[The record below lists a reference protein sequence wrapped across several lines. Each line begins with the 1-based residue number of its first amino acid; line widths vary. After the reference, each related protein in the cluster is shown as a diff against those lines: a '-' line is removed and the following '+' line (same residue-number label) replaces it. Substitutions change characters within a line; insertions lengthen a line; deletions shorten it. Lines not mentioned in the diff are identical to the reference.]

1 MDGKGQISV
10 ELILILAFI
19 LLVVLVVA
27 YYVSDQSEQN
37 NIATATRLGATN
49 ATTAM
54 GITTP
59 GMLPVR
65 VDAIQMSGTQN
76 ITVLINLN
84 YKNDPIQNTALT
96 GVYNS
101 LISQGY
107 SPKKNMNSN
116 PTNPIIQNLTLN
128 TTRHNYNIML
138 A

>member
-1 MDGKGQISV
+1 MDEKGQISV

-19 LLVVLVVA
+19 LLVVLVAA

-76 ITVLINLN
+76 ITVLIQLS
-84 YKNDPIQNTALT
+84 YKSTQIQNTALT

-101 LISQGY
+101 LTAQGY
-107 SPKKNMNSN
+107 SPKMNNVSN
-116 PTNPIIQNLTLN
+116 IVQNLTLN
-128 TTRHNYNIML
+128 TSRHNYNIRL

>member
-27 YYVSDQSEQN
+27 YYASDQSEQN
-37 NIATATRLGATN
+37 NIATVTRLGATN

-76 ITVLINLN
+76 ITVSINLN
-84 YKNDPIQNTALT
+84 YKNDLIQNTTLT

-101 LISQGY
+101 LTAQGY
-107 SPKKNMNSN
+107 SPQKKSTSN
-116 PTNPIIQNLTLN
+116 KP
-128 TTRHNYNIML
+128 HNQTQL
-138 A
+138 

>member
-27 YYVSDQSEQN
+27 YYASDQSEQN
-37 NIATATRLGATN
+37 NIATVTRLGATN

-76 ITVLINLN
+76 ITVSINLN
-84 YKNDPIQNTALT
+84 YKNNLIQNTTLT

-101 LISQGY
+101 LTAQGY
-107 SPKKNMNSN
+107 SPQKKSVSN
-116 PTNPIIQNLTLN
+116 IIQNLTLN

>member
-27 YYVSDQSEQN
+27 YYASDQSEQN
-37 NIATATRLGATN
+37 NIATLTRLGATN

-76 ITVLINLN
+76 ITVSINLN
-84 YKNDPIQNTALT
+84 YKNNLIQNTTLT

-101 LISQGY
+101 LTAQGY
-107 SPKKNMNSN
+107 SPQKKSVSN
-116 PTNPIIQNLTLN
+116 IIQNLTLN

>member
-27 YYVSDQSEQN
+27 YYASDQSEQN
-37 NIATATRLGATN
+37 NIATVTRLGATN

-76 ITVLINLN
+76 ITVSINLN
-84 YKNDPIQNTALT
+84 YKNDLIQNTTLT

-101 LISQGY
+101 LTAQGY
-107 SPKKNMNSN
+107 SPQKKSTSN
-116 PTNPIIQNLTLN
+116 IIQNLTLN

>member
-27 YYVSDQSEQN
+27 YYASDQSEQN
-37 NIATATRLGATN
+37 NIATVTRLGATN

-76 ITVLINLN
+76 ITVSINLN
-84 YKNDPIQNTALT
+84 YKNNLIQNTTLT

-101 LISQGY
+101 LTAQGY
-107 SPKKNMNSN
+107 SPQKKSTSN
-116 PTNPIIQNLTLN
+116 IIQNLTLN

>member
-27 YYVSDQSEQN
+27 YYASDQSEQN
-37 NIATATRLGATN
+37 NIATVTRLGATN

-65 VDAIQMSGTQN
+65 VDAIQISGTQN
-76 ITVLINLN
+76 ITVSINLN
-84 YKNDPIQNTALT
+84 YKNNLIQNTTLT

-101 LISQGY
+101 LTAQGY
-107 SPKKNMNSN
+107 SPQKKSVSN
-116 PTNPIIQNLTLN
+116 IIQNLTLN

>member
-1 MDGKGQISV
+1 MDNKGQISV
-10 ELILILAFI
+10 EFI
-19 LLVVLVVA
+19 LFLAIVLIIVLAVG
-27 YYVSDQSEQN
+27 YFIFDQSEQN

-76 ITVLINLN
+76 ITVLIQLS
-84 YKNDPIQNTALT
+84 YKSTQIQNTTLN

-101 LISQGY
+101 LTAQGY
-107 SPKKNMNSN
+107 SPQKKSVSN
-116 PTNPIIQNLTLN
+116 IVQNLTLN
-128 TTRHNYNIML
+128 TTRHNYNIRL

>member
-27 YYVSDQSEQN
+27 YYASDQSEQN
-37 NIATATRLGATN
+37 NIATVTKLGATN

-76 ITVLINLN
+76 ITVLINLS
-84 YKNDPIQNTALT
+84 YKNNLIQNTTLT

-101 LISQGY
+101 LSAQGY
-107 SPKKNMNSN
+107 SPQKKSTSN
-116 PTNPIIQNLTLN
+116 IIQNLTLN

>member
-37 NIATATRLGATN
+37 SIATATRLGATN
-49 ATTAM
+49 ATTAVA
-54 GITTP
+54 ITTP
-59 GMLPVR
+59 GMLPVQ
-65 VDAIQMSGTQN
+65 VESIQMSGTQN

-84 YKNDPIQNTALT
+84 YKNDPIQNTTLT

-101 LISQGY
+101 LTAQGY
-107 SPKKNMNSN
+107 SPQKKSVSN
-116 PTNPIIQNLTLN
+116 IIQNLTLN
-128 TTRHNYNIML
+128 TTRHNYNIKL